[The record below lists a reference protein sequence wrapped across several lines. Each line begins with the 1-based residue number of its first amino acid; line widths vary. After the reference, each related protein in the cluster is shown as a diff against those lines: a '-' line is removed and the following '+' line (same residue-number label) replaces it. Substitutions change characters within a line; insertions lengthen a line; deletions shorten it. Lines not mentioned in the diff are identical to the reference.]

1 MSKFE
6 VLKIKSRIRT
16 KFWVHFYEFHLIFQ
30 CNLNINNNRKRSNIP
45 IASVLERIRQEYR
58 ALSGLEHLLL
68 EQRIRAPAPA
78 PK

>member
-16 KFWVHFYEFHLIFQ
+16 KFWIHFYKLHLIFQ
-30 CNLNINNNRKRSNIP
+30 CHLNINNNRKRSNIP
-45 IASVLERIRQEYR
+45 IASALEDKTGISR
-58 ALSGLEHLLL
+58 ALAELEHLLL
-68 EQRIRAPAPA
+68 QQRITNWSPA